1 MQKIADDTELK
12 AAAERAAK
20 ERNTSTRGEQS
31 CSTAGSDFDRS
42 LQPSSRSRTAGQLCA
57 IAKSTHGQGLPTKAS
72 RKKLE
77 DMKCQ
82 TQAAHGSLQPCSV
95 LP

>member
-31 CSTAGSDFDRS
+31 CSTAASDFEELAAEQQEQD
-42 LQPSSRSRTAGQLCA
+42 SRA
-57 IAKSTHGQGLPTKAS
+57 IACHCKSTHGQGLPTEAS